1 MNKDI
6 LNKLMKLWMDS
17 STDRGDFMK
26 TYIYMVRHG
35 ESPKIEGNER
45 TRGLTEKGKIDAHKI
60 TELLKDEGVDTFI
73 SSPYSRAV
81 LTIEELA
88 NFSGKEILVHEDLK
102 EIIFSNE
109 DKILPDKEVYPIVEL
124 MFTDPDFSLNGG
136 ESKSDC
142 QTRSVA
148 ALKNILKEFKG
159 HKIVLG
165 THGAVMTLMM
175 GYFDSRYG
183 YEFLM
188 KTSKPDVYRMEFN
201 DEELMDIKRLWT

>member
-1 MNKDI
+1 
-6 LNKLMKLWMDS
+6 
-17 STDRGDFMK
+17 MK

-81 LTIEELA
+81 LTIEKLA
-88 NFSGKEILVHEDLK
+88 NFSGKEILVYEDLK

-142 QTRSVA
+142 QIRSVA

-165 THGAVMTLMM
+165 THGAVMTIMM
-175 GYFDSRYG
+175 GYFDSQYG

-201 DEELMDIKRLWT
+201 DEELIDIKRLWT

>member
-1 MNKDI
+1 M
-6 LNKLMKLWMDS
+6 S
-17 STDRGDFMK
+17 

-60 TELLKDEGVDTFI
+60 TELLKDEEVDTFI

-88 NFSGKEILVHEDLK
+88 NFCGKEILVYEDLK

-124 MFTDPDFSLNGG
+124 MFTDPDFSLNG

-142 QTRSVA
+142 QSRSVA
-148 ALKNILKEFKG
+148 ALKKILKEFKG
-159 HKIVLG
+159 HKIVIG
-165 THGAVMTLMM
+165 THSAVMTLMM
-175 GYFDSRYG
+175 GYFDRQYG

-201 DEELMDIKRLWT
+201 NEELINIQRLWT